1 LEILAILIF
10 IGVLVAFWYLQSPS
24 FIGEAGEAR
33 VNSTLRSSL
42 DNQDYHVLTDLTLP
56 TKDGTTQIDHIV
68 LSRKG
73 IFVVETKNMSGWIFG
88 NADQARWMQVFRR
101 QKWQFQNPLRQNYRH
116 IKVVQDLLGIKMGQL
131 ENVVVF
137 VGSAEPKTAM
147 PSNVLWSQ
155 RDLVRYIQSKTFEH
169 FSNSQIQTFA
179 DQLVENKLDA
189 NRETKRAHIKNL
201 KLNAIAKQNDKTK
214 CPRCSAALVERSN
227 RKSGEKFLGCS
238 RYPKCKG
245 TRQI

>member
-1 LEILAILIF
+1 LEFLLVIIF
-10 IGVLVAFWYLQSPS
+10 VGLLVAFWYLQSPS
-24 FIGEAGEAR
+24 SIGAAGEAR
-33 VNSTLRSSL
+33 VDSTLRSNL

-73 IFVVETKNMSGWIFG
+73 VFVIETKNMSGWIFG

-101 QKWQFQNPLRQNYRH
+101 QKWQFQNPLRQNYKH
-116 IKVVQDLLGIKMGQL
+116 VKVVQALLGIKSEQL

-137 VGSAEPKTAM
+137 VGSAEQKNALPA
-147 PSNVLWSQ
+147 NVLWSQ
-155 RDLVRYIQSKTFEH
+155 RELVSYIRSKTFEH

-179 DQLVENKLDA
+179 GQLVKNKLDA
-189 NRETKRAHIKNL
+189 NRETKRAHIKHV

-214 CPRCSAALVERSN
+214 CPRCAAALVERSN